1 MEAVVHTAK
10 ESEKYWR
17 EFAEKRADFVLRE
30 LRDVRTDE
38 LKALLRALKEDNRTF
53 AQSA

>member
-10 ESEKYWR
+10 ESEKHWR

-30 LRDVRTDE
+30 LRELRADE
-38 LKALLRALKEDNRTF
+38 LKALLRTVKEDNHTF
-53 AQSA
+53 EQSA